1 MSTLSNPT
9 IVEGS
14 ASITVPSAS
23 VDITEID
30 EAVSFSIGASPAS
43 ISEEAEASATFTIS
57 LTGFPLN
64 AGNTATVDFAA
75 SGTAS
80 GGVDYTPA
88 LVAALQAVADA
99 TAGVSFD
106 GTTLTFNSSFVGS
119 TLAFTVTAEND
130 DAIEGIESIVSTLS
144 NPTIVEGSASITVPS
159 ASVDITEIDEAV
171 SFSIGASPASIS
183 EEAEAS
189 ATFTIS
195 LTGFPLNAG
204 NTATVDFAASGTA
217 SGGVDY
223 TPALV
228 AALQAVAD
236 ATAGVSFDGTTL
248 TFDSSFVGSTLAFT
262 VTAEND
268 DAIEGIE
275 LIVSTLSNPTIVEG
289 SASITVPSASVD
301 ITEIDEAVSFS
312 IGASPASISEEAE
325 ASATFTISLTGFPLN
340 AGNTA
345 TVDFAASGTAS
356 GGVDYTPALVAALQ
370 AVADATAGVSFDGTT
385 LTFDSSFVGSTL
397 AFTVTAEND
406 DAIEGI
412 ESIVSTLSNP
422 TIVEGSASITVPS
435 ASVDITEI
443 DEAVSFSIGAS
454 PASISEEAEASAT
467 FTISLTGFPLNAGNT
482 ATVDF
487 AASGTAS
494 GGVDYTPALVAAL
507 QAVADATAGVSFDGT
522 TLTFDSSFVGSTLAF
537 TVTAENDDAIEG
549 IESIVSTLSNPTIV
563 EGSASITVPSAS
575 VDITEIDEAVS
586 FSIGASPASISEEAE
601 ASATFTI
608 SLTGFPLNA
617 GNTATVDFAASGTA
631 SGGVDYT
638 PALVAALQAVADAT
652 AGVSFDGTTLTFDSS
667 FVGSTLAFTVTAE
680 NDDAIEGIEFDR
692 VDAEQPDHRRGFG
705 IDHGSVGERRHH
717 RDRRGG

>member
-1 MSTLSNPT
+1 M
-9 IVEGS
+9 
-14 ASITVPSAS
+14 
-23 VDITEID
+23 
-30 EAVSFSIGASPAS
+30 
-43 ISEEAEASATFTIS
+43 
-57 LTGFPLN
+57 
-64 AGNTATVDFAA
+64 
-75 SGTAS
+75 
-80 GGVDYTPA
+80 
-88 LVAALQAVADA
+88 ADA

-106 GTTLTFNSSFVGS
+106 GTTLTFDSSFVGS

-248 TFDSSFVGSTLAFT
+248 TF
-262 VTAEND
+262 N
-268 DAIEGIE
+268 
-275 LIVSTLSNPTIVEG
+275 
-289 SASITVPSASVD
+289 
-301 ITEIDEAVSFS
+301 
-312 IGASPASISEEAE
+312 
-325 ASATFTISLTGFPLN
+325 
-340 AGNTA
+340 
-345 TVDFAASGTAS
+345 
-356 GGVDYTPALVAALQ
+356 
-370 AVADATAGVSFDGTT
+370 
-385 LTFDSSFVGSTL
+385 SSFVGSTL

-652 AGVSFDGTTLTFDSS
+652 AGVSFDGTTLTFD
-667 FVGSTLAFTVTAE
+667 FELCRLDPGLHGHGGERRRHRGHRV
-680 NDDAIEGIEFDR
+680 DR